1 MRTGRKSSGGKYKK
15 SRKRRSYEQARHF
28 RQVMLGKEKRKTL
41 RMRGGSERAVLLFT
55 DQANLHDPSTKKTQ
69 ITKIKGV
76 LETPS
81 NRFLARRNIITKG
94 AIIDTEKGRARVTNR
109 PSQEGAVNAVLLK
122 D

>member
-1 MRTGRKSSGGKYKK
+1 MRTGRKPSGGKYKK

-28 RQVMLGKEKRKTL
+28 RQVILGKEKRKIL
-41 RMRGGSERAVLLFT
+41 RARGGNDKVVLLST
-55 DQANLHDPSTKKTQ
+55 DKANIINQQTKKSEVV
-69 ITKIKGV
+69 KIKAV

-81 NRFLARRNIITKG
+81 NRFLARRNIITKS
-94 AIIDTEKGRARVTNR
+94 AVIDTDKGKARVTNR